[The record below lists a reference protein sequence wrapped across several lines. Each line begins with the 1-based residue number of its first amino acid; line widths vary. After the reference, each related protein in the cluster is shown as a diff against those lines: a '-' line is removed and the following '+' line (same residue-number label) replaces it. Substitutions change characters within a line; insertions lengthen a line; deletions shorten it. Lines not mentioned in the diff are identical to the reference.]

1 MPDRD
6 SLLQPSPLPP
16 GESTTST
23 AADPLYCRCNP
34 PHELVVSSA
43 DEGTNC
49 YVHADD
55 RVPCDPA
62 PEPAQPSQE
71 QLRTFLTG
79 VEGHAQA
86 WQAYC
91 LQAFGPDYRPSW
103 ETEHSVANERTV
115 YRWLRELAG
124 LPKQEKPE

>member
-55 RVPCDPA
+55 RAPCDPA
-62 PEPAQPSQE
+62 PEPAQPTQE
-71 QLRTFLTG
+71 QLRLFLGG
-79 VEGHAQA
+79 VAVLSDAHAEMVRIRGRTNVLDDGHHEDR
-86 WQAYC
+86 Y
-91 LQAFGPDYRPSW
+91 
-103 ETEHSVANERTV
+103 TV
-115 YRWLRELAG
+115 HRWLRELAG
-124 LPKQEKPE
+124 LPEQEKPE